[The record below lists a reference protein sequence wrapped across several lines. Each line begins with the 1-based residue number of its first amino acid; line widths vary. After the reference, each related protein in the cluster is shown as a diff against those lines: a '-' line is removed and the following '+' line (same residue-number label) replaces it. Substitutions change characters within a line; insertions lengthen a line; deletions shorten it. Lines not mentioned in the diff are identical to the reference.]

1 MVDKVIE
8 LLERFFLDLV
18 ATLAPG
24 ILFFFGLFVVLGH
37 TPVDALALP
46 TASDSLWWLWIPLT
60 YASGHFLTGL
70 GNWLLVPV
78 WLKLA
83 KGRLQPA
90 LIPAEY
96 ENFVSIT
103 SRPSVAVIKKEIPA
117 LREVDLTTKTGRS
130 ALRNIAFTAVG
141 SENISTIIRFTALSL
156 LCLNVAVGTVILTFV
171 YAYPRVREQLSLAY
185 TITQAGESL
194 QLDIPSVFQLLGIV
208 LVISLVI
215 LTMMRRHLE
224 FWSRSQYL
232 QYDMLAGILAAQGAG
247 LLPKKGTADEK
258 PMARQPGTGPAHR
271 PLVYLSGGHHSGWQR
286 QVKAAVPQFDYL
298 DPSMHHIGQAD
309 AYTAWDLAA
318 VRACDFVFAYLE
330 SSNPSGY
337 GLSVEI
343 GYARALEK
351 FVVLVDEKSRSDTR
365 LEKRLRILQSTASV
379 VFSRF
384 SDGVH
389 YLRSL
394 AELPRV

>member
-18 ATLAPG
+18 ATIAPG

-37 TPVDALALP
+37 SPVEALVLP
-46 TASDSLWWLWIPLT
+46 TASESLWWVWIPLT
-60 YASGHFLTGL
+60 YATGHFLTGL
-70 GNWLLVPV
+70 GNWLLVPL
-78 WLKLA
+78 WLRMSKRRFKLF
-83 KGRLQPA
+83 

-96 ENFVSIT
+96 ENAVSIST
-103 SRPSVAVIKKEIPA
+103 RPSVTVIKKQIPA
-117 LREVDLTTKTGRS
+117 LGEVDVATSAGRS

-156 LCLNVAVGTVILTFV
+156 LCLNVAVATLILTIV
-171 YAYPRVREQLSLAY
+171 YASPRVWEELILVY
-185 TITQAGESL
+185 TITRTGALL
-194 QLDIPSVFQLLGIV
+194 QLDMPSVFHLLMIV
-208 LVISLVI
+208 FVVSLVV

-286 QVKAAVPQFDYL
+286 RVKAAVPQFDYL

-351 FVVLVDEKSRSDTR
+351 FVVLVDEKSSSDTR